1 MKDSCVIV
9 GGGVVGIVAA
19 NILSQKYKKVH
30 IIEKSESIGGL
41 LVSKNYNRKVYFDYG
56 PHLFTSTGIKKI
68 DEILFGP
75 IDDLEKNWLIHD
87 FLYDSSFFNKW
98 NLGSPLVDARN
109 LSNIHYKKAIEE
121 LMQVKHLNLTDDYND
136 YIISNFGK
144 TLKKNIFDRV
154 IKKIYG
160 SVDLEKISINSI
172 KIFGLHRILAF
183 TSELTLKLKKKII
196 YDERIA
202 FHLFEQDKRNIKFLY
217 PKGEKGVG
225 VWVQKQVEN
234 LSYKNVFF
242 HYNETVKKINYD
254 KKKITSVKLQ
264 NGKEIPL
271 DFCLWTV
278 PPAMGLLAGNIKF
291 KGDVPKTRSNLIFH
305 FEFDKGL
312 SNNKSTYLWNWD
324 PSFKTFRVTLYPN
337 MNKKIEKNFS
347 YLTVEVLCDLDEVK
361 DINYEIIISELKI
374 LKIIPKNSN
383 VIFAKTELLKST
395 IPIITQNYQNQV
407 YQLNT
412 ILENSFLN
420 LKTAGRY
427 SGRAWFMN
435 DVLKDLY
442 NLLN

>member
-1 MKDSCVIV
+1 
-9 GGGVVGIVAA
+9 
-19 NILSQKYKKVH
+19 
-30 IIEKSESIGGL
+30 
-41 LVSKNYNRKVYFDYG
+41 
-56 PHLFTSTGIKKI
+56 
-68 DEILFGP
+68 
-75 IDDLEKNWLIHD
+75 
-87 FLYDSSFFNKW
+87 
-98 NLGSPLVDARN
+98 
-109 LSNIHYKKAIEE
+109 
-121 LMQVKHLNLTDDYND
+121 
-136 YIISNFGK
+136 
-144 TLKKNIFDRV
+144 
-154 IKKIYG
+154 
-160 SVDLEKISINSI
+160 
-172 KIFGLHRILAF
+172 
-183 TSELTLKLKKKII
+183 
-196 YDERIA
+196 
-202 FHLFEQDKRNIKFLY
+202 
-217 PKGEKGVG
+217 
-225 VWVQKQVEN
+225 
-234 LSYKNVFF
+234 
-242 HYNETVKKINYD
+242 
-254 KKKITSVKLQ
+254 
-264 NGKEIPL
+264 
-271 DFCLWTV
+271 
-278 PPAMGLLAGNIKF
+278 MGLLAGNIKF